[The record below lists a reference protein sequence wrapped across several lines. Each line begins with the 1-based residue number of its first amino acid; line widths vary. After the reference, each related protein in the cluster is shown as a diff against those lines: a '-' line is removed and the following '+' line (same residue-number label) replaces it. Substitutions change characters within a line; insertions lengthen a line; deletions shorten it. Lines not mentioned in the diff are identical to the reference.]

1 MELFA
6 LVLAIATLAS
16 AAAAADPAVNSNS
29 GGLTP
34 DLAKWLSQRESP
46 AKISAKIAQDVF
58 PGMGFGLKA
67 EEAVV
72 ANETLME
79 VPASALLSMKTA
91 SEGKLKGVVEELLRS
106 NCSANSVL
114 ALHLLH
120 ERSLGESSAFH
131 PYIESLPR
139 TFDLPLAP
147 NSITAEE
154 PFSTRQSW
162 SDRYVLLS

>member
-16 AAAAADPAVNSNS
+16 AAADPAVNSNS

-79 VPASALLSMKTA
+79 VPASALLST
-91 SEGKLKGVVEELLRS
+91 
-106 NCSANSVL
+106 
-114 ALHLLH
+114 
-120 ERSLGESSAFH
+120 
-131 PYIESLPR
+131 
-139 TFDLPLAP
+139 
-147 NSITAEE
+147 
-154 PFSTRQSW
+154 
-162 SDRYVLLS
+162 

>member
-16 AAAAADPAVNSNS
+16 AAAAADPAVNS

-91 SEGKLKGVVEELLRS
+91 SEGKLKGVVEEL
-106 NCSANSVL
+106 NSAAMTEAGVTMDELDDSDSDYDVD
-114 ALHLLH
+114 
-120 ERSLGESSAFH
+120 ERSL
-131 PYIESLPR
+131 R
-139 TFDLPLAP
+139 K
-147 NSITAEE
+147 
-154 PFSTRQSW
+154 RQEA
-162 SDRYVLLS
+162 

>member
-16 AAAAADPAVNSNS
+16 AAADPAVNS

-120 ERSLGESSAFH
+120 EAPSASRLRFTLTLSPCPGPSTSRWPGPQRSSKS
-131 PYIESLPR
+131 
-139 TFDLPLAP
+139 
-147 NSITAEE
+147 
-154 PFSTRQSW
+154 
-162 SDRYVLLS
+162 

>member
-72 ANETLME
+72 A
-79 VPASALLSMKTA
+79 
-91 SEGKLKGVVEELLRS
+91 
-106 NCSANSVL
+106 CS
-114 ALHLLH
+114 
-120 ERSLGESSAFH
+120 
-131 PYIESLPR
+131 
-139 TFDLPLAP
+139 
-147 NSITAEE
+147 
-154 PFSTRQSW
+154 
-162 SDRYVLLS
+162 